1 MSRPRLL
8 RRRRW
13 FERGLGWLV
22 LGTGAALAAFA
33 AALVSASGLLRE
45 YELFPPLLRGYT
57 PLGTL
62 LGLGAAGASLGT
74 LLYSLRRR
82 PLQETMPL
90 GRGTMAMWLWGH
102 VTFGSLALLFA
113 LAHGGYGVLS
123 LQPTTGKVLFYL
135 LVVSALSGLVW
146 RVIYAFVPRAAARS
160 VGNYSAEESLLRA
173 RAQQVEIEK
182 LAAGRSATLQ
192 ALANQVLATRLDAA
206 EAGRAA
212 AQLSPS
218 DSATF
223 AEIARLAGERHDA
236 LARAQK
242 QRRYVARLQ
251 GLRVVH
257 VPLSLIFIVVL
268 PLHVLLAY
276 DVPERLLAQ
285 SAAGAA
291 LGGFEPAATCE
302 RCHAR
307 VVAEW
312 RTSMHAHGL
321 TGPVMV
327 AQSNIAARTTLS
339 ELKAPDPKNLCINC
353 HGPVAARIAPQATLP
368 LPSPALGDPDLT
380 SEGITCV
387 VCHTFAGEAQTGGA
401 ALTAFQHALTPGR
414 TYAGPYEE
422 PVGNAFHRSVPSAE
436 FVAPERLCQNCHSVV
451 YDRDGDGRI
460 EKGKD
465 LVLQDLFSEWQA
477 YRASGGAHCID
488 CHMPEL
494 APGRAAEAA
503 LIPFEQDEHAP
514 PRRLRSHRFIGPD
527 FPLDDP
533 SARNAGRAEREA
545 LLKRAATLTLEPG
558 SLAIAE
564 GKLRVRLSVTN
575 TGAGH
580 NLPGGFAFVRQMWV
594 ELKLL
599 DAQGRLISGSGV
611 IGSVADDL
619 CDPELLAA
627 GRSLR
632 NFAGNCASVDNQLV
646 TFQQRLL
653 DRVQPA
659 RDASGA
665 PRKDARGQAVLE
677 AAPGAD
683 EVVVQHVTSGPVA
696 RVRGSDKRPIP
707 PLIPGESR
715 SFDYSLDAPAAVKP
729 ARLEARLLFRA
740 VPPYFLRAM
749 AARQEPADG
758 PRVDTFIQNLEVIEM
773 ARASATLPSR

>member
-1 MSRPRLL
+1 
-8 RRRRW
+8 
-13 FERGLGWLV
+13 
-22 LGTGAALAAFA
+22 LGTAVALTASAV
-33 AALVSASGLLRE
+33 ALVSASGLLHE

-57 PLGTL
+57 PVGTL
-62 LGLGAAGASLGT
+62 LGLAAAGAALAT

-82 PLQETMPL
+82 PMQETMPL

-113 LAHGGYGVLS
+113 LVHGGYGVLS
-123 LQPTTGKVLFYL
+123 LQPTTGKVLFFL
-135 LVVSALSGLVW
+135 LVLSALSGLIW
-146 RVIYAFVPRAAARS
+146 RVIYAVLPRAAART
-160 VGNYSAEESLLRA
+160 VGNYSAEESLARA
-173 RAQQVEIEK
+173 SAQQVEIEK
-182 LAAGRSATLQ
+182 LIAGRSATLQ
-192 ALANQVLATRLDAA
+192 ALANRVLATRLDAA

-236 LARAQK
+236 LARARK
-242 QRRYVARLQ
+242 QRSYVGRLQ

-257 VPLSLIFIVVL
+257 VPLSLIFVVVL
-268 PLHVLLAY
+268 PFHVLLAY

-285 SAAGAA
+285 SASGAA
-291 LGGFEPAATCE
+291 LGGFEPAGTCE

-307 VVAEW
+307 VVEEW
-312 RTSMHAHGL
+312 RSSMHAHAL
-321 TGPVMV
+321 TGPVMI
-327 AQSNIAARTTLS
+327 AQSNLAARSTLS

-353 HGPVAARIAPQATLP
+353 HGPVAARISPQATLP

-387 VCHTFAGEAQTGGA
+387 VCHTSSGEAHTGGA
-401 ALTAFQHALTPGR
+401 ALTAFQRALSPGR
-414 TYAGPYEE
+414 IYAGPYEE
-422 PVGNAFHRSVPSAE
+422 PVGNAFHRSVQSAE

-477 YRASGGAHCID
+477 YRAAGGAHCID

-494 APGRAAEAA
+494 TPGRAAEAA
-503 LIPFEQDEHAP
+503 LIPFEQDEQAP
-514 PRRLRSHRFIGPD
+514 PRKLRSHRFIGPD

-533 SARNAGRAEREA
+533 AARNAGRAERDA
-545 LLKRAATLTLEPG
+545 LLKRAATLTLDPS
-558 SLAIAE
+558 SLAIAD
-564 GKLRVRLSVTN
+564 GKLRLRLSVTN
-575 TGAGH
+575 SGAGH

-611 IGSVADDL
+611 LSSVADDL
-619 CDPELLAA
+619 CDPELLAP
-627 GRSLR
+627 GRALR
-632 NFAGNCASVDNQLV
+632 NFAGNCTRVDSQLV

-659 RDASGA
+659 HDSSGV
-665 PRKDARGQAVLE
+665 PRKDARGEAVLE

-683 EVVVQHVTSGPVA
+683 EAVVQHVTSGPVA
-696 RVRGSDKRPIP
+696 RVRASDQRPIP
-707 PLIPGESR
+707 PLFPGESR
-715 SFDYSLDAPAAVKP
+715 SFDYLLEAPAQLKP
-729 ARLEARLLFRA
+729 ARVEARLLFRA

-749 AARQEPADG
+749 AAQQQPADG
-758 PRVDTFIQNLEVIEM
+758 ARVDTFVQNLEVIEM
-773 ARASATLPSR
+773 ARVSAALPAR